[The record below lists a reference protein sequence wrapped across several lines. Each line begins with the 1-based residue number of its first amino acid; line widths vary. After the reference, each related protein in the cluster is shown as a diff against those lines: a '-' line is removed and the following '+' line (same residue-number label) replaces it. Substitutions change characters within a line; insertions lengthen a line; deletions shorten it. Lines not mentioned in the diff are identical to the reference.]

1 MGRNICNLQQE
12 NKLQLYL
19 TYVGI
24 NYYETYSCI
33 QHITGYF
40 LVLIKLFTNDYF
52 KDIFKQNILTKTF
65 SFIFFSFL
73 ELAMSEEAGKNC
85 K

>member
-1 MGRNICNLQQE
+1 MKPIAVYNIYNWLF
-12 NKLQLYL
+12 
-19 TYVGI
+19 
-24 NYYETYSCI
+24 SC
-33 QHITGYF
+33 F
-40 LVLIKLFTNDYF
+40 KLFTNDYF